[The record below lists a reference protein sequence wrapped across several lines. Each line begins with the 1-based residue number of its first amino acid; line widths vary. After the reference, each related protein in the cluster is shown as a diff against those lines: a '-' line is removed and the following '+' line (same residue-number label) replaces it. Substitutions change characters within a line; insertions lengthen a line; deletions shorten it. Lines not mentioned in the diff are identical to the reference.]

1 VFLKKRYKSV
11 FILFIGLSER
21 VQSVVVVLENGVGN
35 DSNTKAIER
44 TLKSLNE
51 TLKESA
57 AFVKE
62 FTDSSVFARFLNN
75 SDHQQKFETLSAQL
89 SHNATDLNLALNITS
104 IFDHHQ
110 DVADRQADLAEI
122 LCKLDEIAFEMTK
135 QQQELLN
142 QNKDMQHEFKR
153 RFDSFKFCLQQ
164 DVLKA
169 QNPVE
174 AKKIEEESKLFLHI
188 PGHDL
193 VSEELIGQGGFA
205 DVYKGTWCSQHHR
218 VAIKT
223 IRITDLN
230 DNVKQNFLDE
240 IATMHNT
247 RFDHVL
253 GIFGA
258 CIEPNYHAL
267 IVEYMSLGSLF
278 DVLKK
283 KEHIR
288 SWEDRWSI
296 ALQMTKGVNHL
307 HSRSILHRDI
317 KSLNFLMD
325 KAIDGYIVKISDFG
339 LAKIRQETSRQTT
352 KRVEPASV
360 TGSLLWI
367 APELLK
373 LGKPSKASDIY
384 SLGVVLW
391 ELATGCVPYEDMDE
405 AIISRSVKDG
415 ERLAIPDDVPTTF
428 ASIISNAWC
437 QEPNKRPTAQ
447 ALIQEIMIATP
458 VTEKRSVT

>member
-1 VFLKKRYKSV
+1 MFLQKRYKSV
-11 FILFIGLSER
+11 LILFIGLNER
-21 VQSVVVVLENGVGN
+21 VQTVVAVLENGLGN
-35 DSNTKAIER
+35 NSDTKAMER
-44 TLKSLNE
+44 ALKSLNE

-57 AFVKE
+57 DFVTE

-135 QQQELLN
+135 QQQELLI
-142 QNKDMQHEFKR
+142 QNKDMQNEFNR
-153 RFDSFKFCLQQ
+153 RFDSIKFYLRQ

-174 AKKIEEESKLFLHI
+174 ESKFFLHI
-188 PGHDL
+188 PRHDL
-193 VSEELIGQGGFA
+193 DTEELIGQGGFA

-267 IVEYMSLGSLF
+267 VVEYMSLGSLF

-288 SWEDRWSI
+288 SWEDRWPI
-296 ALQMTKGVNHL
+296 ALQMIKGVNYL
-307 HSRSILHRDI
+307 HMRSILHRDI

-428 ASIISNAWC
+428 ASIISNAWF